1 MDILAKIRTTIPAR
15 PLTESDEAGI
25 LLRAK
30 DGDSTAIEQLLANY
44 TPLLL
49 KVVGREF
56 ATRAQSAAGAHIPV
70 DEIQSAAIMGF
81 FDAIDTFD
89 PARHTRLAQ
98 ILELRAASRIR
109 EDRIAHRHPVDIP
122 PIMYSRFTRAL
133 AQANG
138 DVSRARTLA
147 PEQGL
152 SPTTFDAIA
161 TLLAG
166 TNLNE
171 TPADGVNPRG
181 PFDTSR
187 RRAPA
192 LDEGVT
198 EHVEDV
204 TDAHRALTALDTE
217 SRLIIETL
225 FGFGRREPMSEREAS
240 EALGIP
246 RTTLQRKAARALD
259 VMRSTLGA

>member
-89 PARHTRLAQ
+89 PTRHTRLAQ

-109 EDRIAHRHPVDIP
+109 EDRISHRHPVDIP

-133 AQANG
+133 AQADGN
-138 DVSRARTLA
+138 VSRARDIA
-147 PEQGL
+147 PDLGL
-152 SPTTFDAIA
+152 SVATFDAIA
-161 TLLAG
+161 ALLAG
-166 TNLNE
+166 THLNE
-171 TPADGVNPRG
+171 TPGPGVNDP
-181 PFDTSR
+181 SHR
-187 RRAPA
+187 RHPL

-198 EHVEDV
+198 DHIEDV
-204 TDAHRALTALDTE
+204 TDAHRALDALDTE

-225 FGFGRREPMSEREAS
+225 FGFGREPMSEREAS
-240 EALGIP
+240 ETLGIP